1 MTRTRAWF
9 AAAAVSGSF
18 FGALLI
24 VNRLGLTN
32 PLDRAVNEWLD
43 THDPNRFDPIAKT
56 ISLTGETTVV
66 LVATLGL
73 AILLWYRGPRLAWLA
88 LSVVGLTGVVEIV
101 AKQPLWPPPSPDQYL
116 RAALDAFAGAEVGSS
131 FPSGHVARV
140 VCLALI
146 AAALSSRS
154 GWRAAMAALIVLA
167 VAARTYAGGHTITDT
182 LGGAALGLSAG
193 SAGVAW
199 LRWREARRGFTA
211 PDGRARTHP

>member
-1 MTRTRAWF
+1 L
-9 AAAAVSGSF
+9 
-18 FGALLI
+18 LLI
-24 VNRLGLTN
+24 VNRLGVTN

-56 ISLTGETTVV
+56 ISLAGNAAVV

-73 AILLWYRGPRLAWLA
+73 AILLWYRGPRLAWLG
-88 LSVVGLTGVVEIV
+88 LSVVGLTGVVELV
-101 AKQPLWPPPSPDQYL
+101 AKQPLWPPPPPDQYL
-116 RAALDAFAGAEVGSS
+116 RAALDELAGAEIGSS

-146 AAALSSRS
+146 AAALSSR
-154 GWRAAMAALIVLA
+154 GAWRAGMAVLIVLA

-211 PDGRARTHP
+211 PDGRAHTHP

>member
-1 MTRTRAWF
+1 MTSARAWF
-9 AAAAVSGSF
+9 NASAVSGSL
-18 FGALLI
+18 FGLLLI
-24 VNRLGLTN
+24 LDRLGVMN
-32 PLDRAVNEWLD
+32 PLDIAVDEWLD
-43 THDPNRFDPIAKT
+43 TRSERFDRIADT
-56 ISLTGETTVV
+56 ISLTGNTAVV
-66 LVATLGL
+66 LIASFGL
-73 AILLWYRGPRLAWLA
+73 AILLWRRGPRLAWLG

-116 RAALDAFAGAEVGSS
+116 RAALDALAGAEVGSS

-146 AAALSSRS
+146 AAALSSRI
-154 GWRAAMAALIVLA
+154 GWRAGMAALIVLV

-199 LRWREARRGFTA
+199 LRWREAREGISLPFGHVR
-211 PDGRARTHP
+211 RRS

>member
-1 MTRTRAWF
+1 
-9 AAAAVSGSF
+9 
-18 FGALLI
+18 
-24 VNRLGLTN
+24 LTDA
-32 PLDRAVNEWLD
+32 LDRAVSEWLD

-56 ISLTGETTVV
+56 ISLTGNTAIV

-73 AILLWYRGPRLAWLA
+73 AIFFWRRGPQLAWLT

-116 RAALDAFAGAEVGSS
+116 RAALDALAGAEVGSS

-146 AAALSSRS
+146 AAALSPRRE
-154 GWRAAMAALIVLA
+154 WRAGMAALIVLA

-199 LRWREARRGFTA
+199 LRWREARRGFSA
-211 PDGRARTHP
+211 PAGRARTRP

>member
-1 MTRTRAWF
+1 MTPARAWF

-32 PLDRAVNEWLD
+32 PLDRAVNDWLD

-56 ISLTGETTVV
+56 ISLTGSTAVV

-73 AILLWYRGPRLAWLA
+73 AILLWYRGPRLGWLA

-101 AKQPLWPPPSPDQYL
+101 AKEPLWPPPSPDQYF
-116 RAALDAFAGAEVGSS
+116 RAALDALGGAEVGSS

-154 GWRAAMAALIVLA
+154 GWRAGMAALIVLA

-199 LRWREARRGFTA
+199 LRWREARRGFSA
-211 PDGRARTHP
+211 PAGRARTRP